1 MRQKNSKELAQHG
14 ELRRAFKRRVRCV
27 MGVEPIIL
35 FIILFGVHFHAS
47 VLHIVLSNFNFH
59 QIY

>member
-27 MGVEPIIL
+27 MGVEPV
-35 FIILFGVHFHAS
+35 ILFGVPFTLAFFTLFYLTS
-47 VLHIVLSNFNFH
+47 TFIRF
-59 QIY
+59 I